1 MAGCPFPG
9 MDPWLED
16 PLLWPGVH
24 HALITYAR
32 DQLVRKLPAPLYV
45 EIGERVYVEDPGA
58 RRDIVPDAAVVQPPR
73 RRPRGPGTSAA
84 IAEPEAL
91 DEPWLVHVG
100 AVEVTEG
107 FLEIRHPKAGD
118 AVLTV
123 IEVLSPTNKRP
134 GPGRDLYLQ
143 KQAEVLRSRASLV
156 EIDLLR
162 AGEPS
167 TACPVER
174 LPAGPYRVVVTR
186 GWDRAHREVYPVQL
200 RDRLPRFA
208 LPLRHDLPDVSLD
221 LPALFGQVYENAGY
235 GGRLDYDAEPAP
247 PLPTGDL
254 AWARERVAAARAG

>member
-16 PLLWPGVH
+16 AVLWPGVH

-32 DQLVRKLPAPLYV
+32 DQLVRRLPAPLYV
-45 EIGERVYVEDPGA
+45 EIGERVYVEDPGG
-58 RRDIVPDAAVVQPPR
+58 RRDIVPDAAVVRPPG
-73 RRPRGPGTSAA
+73 RRPRGSSGSAA
-84 IAEPEAL
+84 VVEPDAV

-100 AVEVTEG
+100 PVEVTEG

-134 GPGRDLYLQ
+134 GVGRDLYLQ

-186 GWDRAHREVYPVQL
+186 GWDRSHREVYPVQL
-200 RDRLPRFA
+200 RERLPRFA
-208 LPLRHDLPDVSLD
+208 LPLREDLPDVPLD
-221 LPALFGQVYENAGY
+221 LPALFTQVYENAGY
-235 GGRLDYDAEPAP
+235 RARLDYEVDPIPSLAPA
-247 PLPTGDL
+247 DL
-254 AWARERVAAARAG
+254 AWARERVAASPPG